1 MKGKG
6 TGPHLDDIPAI
17 DGVFALVSEEFP
29 LVATALAV
37 WMFISPHPKALKAI
51 NAYIRGDK
59 ELSRV
64 LPHGFSLP
72 PALPFVA
79 V

>member
-1 MKGKG
+1 MW
-6 TGPHLDDIPAI
+6 I
-17 DGVFALVSEEFP
+17 
-29 LVATALAV
+29 
-37 WMFISPHPKALKAI
+37 FISLPPKALKAI
-51 NAYIRGDK
+51 NAYIRGYK

-79 V
+79 VGVRKVSTGRLGSNNNGYTHHVTRIIKWHLD